1 MYRGEIALF
10 AYGAG
15 SPGSSAFDRIIRPEL
30 DFGEEPAFDKAKRA

>member
-15 SPGSSAFDRIIRPEL
+15 SPGSSAFDPIIGPEL
-30 DFGEEPAFDKAKRA
+30 GFGVEPAFDKAK